1 MSACSAALCAAS
13 NSGRLS
19 YGHEPRSSSFCGSQL
34 PLPPRRL
41 QRLAAG
47 RAGSLMVAAAA
58 FGRNKGAY
66 KKYMSRQDLEVA
78 YFKEWEETTVL
89 AEQEGRRKM
98 TLLTMLAFLPNFIK
112 FYLIPGPI
120 RYVWW
125 LIWSVVREAGYQL
138 RKKAVVA
145 GAKLDVATLQ
155 RRGITP
161 AGYELRATAL
171 RRLHGKQGLLGPVL
185 FALGGRQA

>member
-1 MSACSAALCAAS
+1 MSACSAALCAPS
-13 NSGRLS
+13 TSGRFL
-19 YGHEPRSSSFCGSQL
+19 YGNELRGDTLRRSQL
-34 PLPPRRL
+34 LLQSRRL
-41 QRLAAG
+41 QHLASGRAAG
-47 RAGSLMVAAAA
+47 LVVAAAA

-98 TLLTMLAFLPNFIK
+98 TLLTMLAFLPTFIK
-112 FYLIPGPI
+112 FYVVPGPI

-138 RKKAVVA
+138 RKKAVIA
-145 GAKLDVATLQ
+145 GAKLDVATMQ

-161 AGYELRATAL
+161 SGYELRATAL
-171 RRLHGKQGLLGPVL
+171 RRLHGKEGLLGPVL
-185 FALGGRQA
+185 FALGGRPA